1 MAGRLIIIGGAEDKE
16 GECEVLKEVA
26 EAAGGDRGRIVIVTT
41 ATQHPRPAGDK
52 YAEIFRKLGVGDVR
66 VIGIKSRQDAERPE
80 VTSALKG
87 ATCVFFTGGDQLRI
101 TSILGG
107 TIMGTMLKDL
117 FGSGLVIAGTSAGA
131 SAMSS
136 TMIVTGDEED
146 SPRKCTVKMAPGL
159 DLLDGCVIDQHF
171 AQRGRIGRLMCAV
184 AQNPHVLGIGID
196 EDTAAQISGNR
207 LRVSGSGAVTVVD
220 GSTLSFSNVSETR
233 PDQPLA
239 LMGMTIHVLP
249 KGYGF
254 DLLHRKPVHYQ
265 PREDRNENT
274 GEEDIQGQE
283 HLQPQPGDK
292 A

>member
-1 MAGRLIIIGGAEDKE
+1 MAGKLIIIGGAEDKE
-16 GECEVLKEVA
+16 RDCEVLKEVA
-26 EAAGGDRGRIVIVTT
+26 GAAGGGRGRIVIITT
-41 ATQHPRPAGDK
+41 ATQNPRPAAK
-52 YAEIFRKLGVGDVR
+52 KCMKIFQRLGVGDVR
-66 VIGIKSRQDAERPE
+66 AVEIESRQDASGPKALD
-80 VTSALKG
+80 ALKG

-107 TIMGTMLKDL
+107 TAMGGALKEL
-117 FGSGLVIAGTSAGA
+117 FERGLVIAGTSAGA
-131 SAMSS
+131 SAVSS

-196 EDTAAQISGNR
+196 EDTAAVIDEGR
-207 LRVSGSGAVTVVD
+207 LKVSGSGAVTVVD
-220 GSTLSFSNVSETR
+220 GSTLSFSNVSETM

-239 LMGMTIHVLP
+239 LVGITIHVLP
-249 KGYGF
+249 RGYGF
-254 DLLHRKPVHYQ
+254 DLIQRKPIYFKPQ
-265 PREDRNENT
+265 EDEDENT
-274 GEEDIQGQE
+274 GEKDIQGQE
-283 HLQPQPGDK
+283 HLQSQPGDK

>member
-1 MAGRLIIIGGAEDKE
+1 MKGKLIIIGGAEDKE
-16 GECEVLKEVA
+16 GKCEVLKEVVK
-26 EAAGGDRGRIVIVTT
+26 AAGGARGSIVIVTT
-41 ATQHPRPAGDK
+41 ATHNPRPAGEI
-52 YAEIFRKLGVGDVR
+52 YIEIFKKLGVADARAVR
-66 VIGIKSRQDAERPE
+66 IQGRQDASRPE
-80 VTSALKG
+80 LINALKG
-87 ATCVFFTGGDQLRI
+87 ATCAFFTGGDQLRI

-107 TIMGTMLKDL
+107 TAMGAGLKDL
-117 FGSGLVIAGTSAGA
+117 FNTGMVIAGTSAGA

-196 EDTAAQISGNR
+196 EDTAAVIEEQR
-207 LRVSGSGAVTVVD
+207 LKVSGSGAVTVVD
-220 GSTLSFSNVSETR
+220 GSTLCFSNVSETR

-254 DLLHRKPVHYQ
+254 DFLQRKPIYIKPQ
-265 PREDRNENT
+265 EDENENT
-274 GEEDIQGQE
+274 GEKDIPGQKYI
-283 HLQPQPGDK
+283 QPQPGDK
-292 A
+292 T